1 MKLKSLHSTKLFDF
15 YVPDY
20 STNLELPFFDLG
32 ISAGFPS
39 PAQDFSELRIDL
51 NNEFIKNRDTT
62 FVLKVKGHSMKNAG
76 IFDGDFIIVDK
87 SLEPQNG
94 KIAVCQIDGEF
105 TVKRIKIERNVV
117 WLIPENEEYTPIKV
131 TAENE
136 LIIWGI
142 IVHSTRSF

>member
-1 MKLKSLHSTKLFDF
+1 MKLKSLHSTEIFEF

-20 STNLELPFFDLG
+20 STNLELPYFDLG

-105 TVKRIKIERNVV
+105 TVKRIKIERRVV
-117 WLIPENEEYTPIKV
+117 WLIAENEDYAPIKV
-131 TAENE
+131 TPENE

-142 IVHSTRSF
+142 VVHSIRSF

>member
-1 MKLKSLHSTKLFDF
+1 MKLKSIHNSEFFEF

-20 STNLELPFFDLG
+20 STDLEIPFFDLG

-39 PAQDFSELRIDL
+39 PAQDFTELRINL
-51 NNEFIKNRDTT
+51 NKQFIKNHDTT
-62 FVLKVKGHSMKNAG
+62 FILKVKGHSMKNIG
-76 IFDGDFIIVDK
+76 IFDDDFIIVDK

-105 TVKRIKIERNVV
+105 TIKRIKIERKVV
-117 WLIPENEEYTPIKV
+117 WLIAENEEYAPIKV

-142 IVHSTRSF
+142 VIHSIRSF

>member
-1 MKLKSLHSTKLFDF
+1 MKLKSIHNSEFFEF

-20 STNLELPFFDLG
+20 STDLEIPFFDLG

-39 PAQDFSELRIDL
+39 PAQDFTELRINL
-51 NNEFIKNRDTT
+51 NKEFIKNQDTT
-62 FVLKVKGHSMKNAG
+62 FILKVKGHSMKNIG
-76 IFDGDFIIVDK
+76 IFDDDFIIVDK

-94 KIAVCQIDGEF
+94 KIAVCQIDSEF
-105 TVKRIKIERNVV
+105 TIKRIKIERKVV
-117 WLIPENEEYTPIKV
+117 WLIAENEEYAPIKV

-142 IVHSTRSF
+142 VIHSIRSF

>member
-1 MKLKSLHSTKLFDF
+1 MKLKSLHHTELFDF

-20 STNLELPFFDLG
+20 STNLELPYFDSG
-32 ISAGFPS
+32 VSAGFPS

-62 FVLKVKGHSMKNAG
+62 FILKVKGHSMKNAG

-94 KIAVCQIDGEF
+94 KIAVCQVDGEF
-105 TVKRIKIERNVV
+105 TVKRIKIERRVV
-117 WLIPENEEYTPIKV
+117 WLIAENEDYAPIKV
-131 TAENE
+131 TPENE

-142 IVHSTRSF
+142 VVHSIRSF

>member
-1 MKLKSLHSTKLFDF
+1 MKLKSIHNSEFFEF

-20 STNLELPFFDLG
+20 STDLEIPFFDLG

-39 PAQDFSELRIDL
+39 PAQDFTELRINL
-51 NNEFIKNRDTT
+51 NKQFIKNQDTT
-62 FVLKVKGHSMKNAG
+62 FILKVKGHSMKNIG
-76 IFDGDFIIVDK
+76 IFDDDFIIVDK

-105 TVKRIKIERNVV
+105 TIKRIKIERKVV
-117 WLIPENEEYTPIKV
+117 WLIAENEEYAPIKV

-142 IVHSTRSF
+142 VIHSIRSF

>member
-1 MKLKSLHSTKLFDF
+1 MKLKSIHNSEFFEF

-20 STNLELPFFDLG
+20 STDLEIPFFDLG

-39 PAQDFSELRIDL
+39 PAQDFTELRINL
-51 NNEFIKNRDTT
+51 NKEFIKNQDTT
-62 FVLKVKGHSMKNAG
+62 FILKVKGHSMKNIG
-76 IFDGDFIIVDK
+76 IFDDDFIIVDK

-105 TVKRIKIERNVV
+105 TIKRIKIDRKVV
-117 WLIPENEEYTPIKV
+117 WLIAENEEYAPIKV

-142 IVHSTRSF
+142 VIHSIRSF

>member
-1 MKLKSLHSTKLFDF
+1 MKLKSLHSNEIFEF

-20 STNLELPFFDLG
+20 STNLALPYFDSG

-62 FVLKVKGHSMKNAG
+62 FILKVKGHSMKNAG

-87 SLEPQNG
+87 SLETQNC

-105 TVKRIKIERNVV
+105 TLKRIKIELNVV
-117 WLIPENEEYTPIKV
+117 WLIAENEEYSPIKV

-142 IVHSTRSF
+142 VVHSIRSF

>member
-1 MKLKSLHSTKLFDF
+1 MKLKSLHNTEIFDF

-20 STNLELPFFDLG
+20 STNLELPYFDLG

-62 FVLKVKGHSMKNAG
+62 FILKVKGHSMKNAG

-105 TVKRIKIERNVV
+105 TVKRIKIELNVV
-117 WLIPENEEYTPIKV
+117 WLIAENAAYAPIKV
-131 TAENE
+131 TAEND

-142 IVHSTRSF
+142 VVHSIKSF

>member
-1 MKLKSLHSTKLFDF
+1 MKLKSLHSTEFFEF
-15 YVPDY
+15 YFPDY
-20 STNLELPFFDLG
+20 STNLELPYFDSG

-39 PAQDFSELRIDL
+39 PAEDFSELRIDL

-105 TVKRIKIERNVV
+105 TVKRIKI
-117 WLIPENEEYTPIKV
+117 
-131 TAENE
+131 
-136 LIIWGI
+136 
-142 IVHSTRSF
+142 

>member
-1 MKLKSLHSTKLFDF
+1 MKLKSIHNSEFFEF

-20 STNLELPFFDLG
+20 STDLEIPFFDLG

-39 PAQDFSELRIDL
+39 PAQDFTELRINL
-51 NNEFIKNRDTT
+51 NKEFIKNQDTT
-62 FVLKVKGHSMKNAG
+62 FILKVKGHSMKNIG
-76 IFDGDFIIVDK
+76 IFDDDFIIVDK

-105 TVKRIKIERNVV
+105 TIKRIKIERKVV
-117 WLIPENEEYTPIKV
+117 WLIAENEEYAPIKV

-142 IVHSTRSF
+142 VIHSIRSF

>member
-1 MKLKSLHSTKLFDF
+1 MKLKSIHTSEFFEF

-20 STNLELPFFDLG
+20 STDLEIPFFDLG

-39 PAQDFSELRIDL
+39 PAQDFTELRINL
-51 NNEFIKNRDTT
+51 NKQFIKNQDTT
-62 FVLKVKGHSMKNAG
+62 FILKVKGHSMKNIG
-76 IFDGDFIIVDK
+76 IFDDDFIIVDK

-105 TVKRIKIERNVV
+105 TIKRIKIERKVV
-117 WLIPENEEYTPIKV
+117 WLIAENEEYAPIKV

-142 IVHSTRSF
+142 VIHSIRSF

>member
-1 MKLKSLHSTKLFDF
+1 MKLKSIHNSDFFEF

-20 STNLELPFFDLG
+20 STDLEIPFFDLG

-39 PAQDFSELRIDL
+39 PAQDFTELRINL
-51 NNEFIKNRDTT
+51 NKQFIKNQDTT
-62 FVLKVKGHSMKNAG
+62 FILKVKGHSMKNIG
-76 IFDGDFIIVDK
+76 IFDDDFIIVDK

-105 TVKRIKIERNVV
+105 TIKRIKIERKVV
-117 WLIPENEEYTPIKV
+117 WLIAENEEYAPIKV

-142 IVHSTRSF
+142 VIHSIRSF

>member
-1 MKLKSLHSTKLFDF
+1 MKLKSLHHTELFDF

-20 STNLELPFFDLG
+20 STNLGLPYFDSG

-51 NNEFIKNRDTT
+51 NIEFIKNRDTT
-62 FVLKVKGHSMKNAG
+62 FILKVKGHSMKNAG

-105 TVKRIKIERNVV
+105 TVKRIKIERRVV
-117 WLIPENEEYTPIKV
+117 WLIAENEDYAPIKV
-131 TAENE
+131 TPENE

-142 IVHSTRSF
+142 VVHSIRSF

>member
-1 MKLKSLHSTKLFDF
+1 MKLKSIHNSEFFEF

-20 STNLELPFFDLG
+20 STDLEIPFFDLG

-39 PAQDFSELRIDL
+39 PAQDFTELRINL
-51 NNEFIKNRDTT
+51 NKEFIKNQDTT
-62 FVLKVKGHSMKNAG
+62 FILKVKGHSMKNIG
-76 IFDGDFIIVDK
+76 IFDDDFIIVDK

-105 TVKRIKIERNVV
+105 TIKRIKIERKVV
-117 WLIPENEEYTPIKV
+117 WLIAENEDYAPIKV

-142 IVHSTRSF
+142 VIHSIRSF